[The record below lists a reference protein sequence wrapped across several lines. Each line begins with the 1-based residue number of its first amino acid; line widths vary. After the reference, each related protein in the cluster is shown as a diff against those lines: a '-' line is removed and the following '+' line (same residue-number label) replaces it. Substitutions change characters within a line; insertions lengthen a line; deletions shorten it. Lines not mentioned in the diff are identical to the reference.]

1 MLLTWGLILP
11 SVDPVLH
18 KCDKG
23 AHGAVSW
30 VPGLPPW
37 CAKQKKRLNKPSS
50 FALQSCQVNLVCT
63 LGSQNN

>member
-18 KCDKG
+18 KYDKG
-23 AHGAVSW
+23 AHGVVSW
-30 VPGLPPW
+30 EPGLPPW
-37 CAKQKKRLNKPSS
+37 CAKQKKRRNKPSS
-50 FALQSCQVNLVCT
+50 SASRSCQVNLACT